1 MGNNHIADLF
11 AIFPLKELPR
21 LIIFDLTGNAVC
33 KIPTYRLFTLFH
45 LSRLKIMNGSGVTA
59 REQNQARD
67 EFMGKLTIELL
78 GEKIGHFTFK
88 NITELDLRN
97 CKIREVDCL
106 SNGDFRNLRKLNF
119 DNNLLVNIDCFGGL
133 TGLRYLSLNHNK
145 LERLLSTDQ
154 PANNMSC
161 AITKSDYSEYG
172 KPALFLSHLEE
183 LHLGYNMITRIA
195 DLALW
200 RMPQLRILFLQ
211 GNRISKVSLCNHR

>member
-1 MGNNHIADLF
+1 
-11 AIFPLKELPR
+11 
-21 LIIFDLTGNAVC
+21 
-33 KIPTYRLFTLFH
+33 
-45 LSRLKIMNGSGVTA
+45 MNGSAITT
-59 REQNQARD
+59 REQVQARD

-106 SNGDFRNLRKLNF
+106 SNGDFSNLRKLNF
-119 DNNLLVNIDCFGGL
+119 DNNQLVNIDCFGAL

-161 AITKSDYSEYG
+161 SISKSDYSENG
-172 KPALFLSHLEE
+172 NPSLFLSNLEE
-183 LHLGYNMITRIA
+183 LHLGYNCITRIA

-200 RMPQLRILFLQ
+200 RMLQLRILFLQ
-211 GNRISKVSLCNHR
+211 GNRISKVNISNFYRWTV

>member
-1 MGNNHIADLF
+1 
-11 AIFPLKELPR
+11 
-21 LIIFDLTGNAVC
+21 
-33 KIPTYRLFTLFH
+33 
-45 LSRLKIMNGSGVTA
+45 MNGSGITV
-59 REQNQARD
+59 REQNQARE

-119 DNNLLVNIDCFGGL
+119 DNNLLTNIDCFGGL

-154 PANNMSC
+154 PASNMSC
-161 AITKSDYSEYG
+161 SIAKSDFSEFG
-172 KPALFLSHLEE
+172 KPSLFLSHLEE
-183 LHLGYNMITRIA
+183 LHLGHNAITRIA

-211 GNRISKVSLCNHR
+211 GNRISKVLMDLKVD